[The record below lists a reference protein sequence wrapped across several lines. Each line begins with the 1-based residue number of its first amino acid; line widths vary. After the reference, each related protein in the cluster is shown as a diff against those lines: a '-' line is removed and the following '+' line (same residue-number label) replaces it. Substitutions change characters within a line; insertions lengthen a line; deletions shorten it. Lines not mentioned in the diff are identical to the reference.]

1 MDQKWHGE
9 PRIGRPRFPRE
20 VVVFAHDH
28 KRVQHPTR
36 LRARLEK
43 AGLER
48 ELSPRGPEDVVPI
61 VTAIDDVIIRPGE
74 FEPER
79 VRRADI
85 LRTPPRP

>member
-1 MDQKWHGE
+1 M
-9 PRIGRPRFPRE
+9 
-20 VVVFAHDH
+20 VAHDH